1 MNLSQ
6 SSRIFS
12 LEKLI
17 HGLSIPATKNSS
29 YYDQL
34 IQSLDIPLDTIYSYC
49 TWNERFYTRNLVHST
64 DLYELLILC
73 WQKGQASPIH
83 DHQSQDC
90 WIYVVEGTIEET
102 LYQPT
107 LHRDQ
112 RFILRET
119 DRITYHQG
127 DKSRL
132 MNSTRAWHSIK
143 PLSQQ
148 AITLH
153 LYSLPIKKCH
163 LYNLQ
168 TGQLSERKLN
178 YS

>member
-1 MNLSQ
+1 MNLSHP
-6 SSRIFS
+6 SKLCS
-12 LEKLI
+12 LENLI

-34 IQSLDIPLDTIYSYC
+34 IQSLDIHLDNIDPYC
-49 TWNERFYTRNLVHST
+49 TWNERSYTRNLVHST

-73 WQKGQASPIH
+73 WHKGQASPIH

-107 LHRDQ
+107 LDHDQ
-112 RFILRET
+112 HFILRET

-127 DKSRL
+127 ISSLLQRL
-132 MNSTRAWHSIK
+132 LWVTWKM
-143 PLSQQ
+143 
-148 AITLH
+148 
-153 LYSLPIKKCH
+153 
-163 LYNLQ
+163 
-168 TGQLSERKLN
+168 
-178 YS
+178 

>member
-1 MNLSQ
+1 MNLSHP
-6 SSRIFS
+6 SKLCS

-17 HGLSIPATKNSS
+17 HGLSIPATKNLS

-34 IQSLDIPLDTIYSYC
+34 IQSLDIPIDSIDPYC
-49 TWNERFYTRNLVHST
+49 TWNERSYTRNLVHST

-73 WQKGQASPIH
+73 WQKGQTSPIH
-83 DHQSQDC
+83 DHQEQDC

-107 LHRDQ
+107 LHDDQ
-112 RFILRET
+112 RFSLGET
-119 DRITYHQG
+119 DRIIYHKG

-132 MNSTRAWHSIK
+132 MNSMLAWHSIK

-178 YS
+178 CS